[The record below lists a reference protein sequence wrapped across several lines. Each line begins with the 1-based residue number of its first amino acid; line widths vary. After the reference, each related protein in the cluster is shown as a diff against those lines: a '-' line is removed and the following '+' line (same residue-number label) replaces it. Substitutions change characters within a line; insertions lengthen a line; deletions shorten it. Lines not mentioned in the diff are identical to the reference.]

1 MTAIMKRELAA
12 YFYSPIGYIYL
23 GVIYFLSG
31 YFLVTGVLINNS
43 ALLTPVFTVLIN
55 IVMVLTPLL
64 TMRLMSEDRRRRT
77 DQALLTAPVTLT
89 GIVLGKFFAA
99 VLVYCAGVSIT
110 LVFALVL
117 NAFARINWAIIW
129 GNYIGLL
136 LLGFSF
142 ISVGQF
148 ISSLT
153 ENQTIAAIGG
163 YAAMLGLFLLDAI
176 PSLVPIPAVVSVI
189 NGISFIRRYTPITY
203 GILGLGDLFFFI
215 SVSGIFLFLTTRVL
229 EKRRWS

>member
-31 YFLVTGVLINNS
+31 YFFLAEVLLINS
-43 ALLTPVFTVLIN
+43 SVLTPVFSALIN

-77 DQALLTAPVTLT
+77 DLALLTAPVTLA

-99 VLVYCAGVSIT
+99 AIVYCAGVSIT
-110 LVFALVL
+110 LVFALAL
-117 NAFARINWAIIW
+117 NAFARINWAVIW

-142 ISVGQF
+142 ISIGQF

-163 YAAMLGLFLLDAI
+163 YAAMLGLFLLEAI
-176 PSLVPIPAVVSVI
+176 PFVAPIPALVSVI
-189 NGISFIRRYTPITY
+189 NGVSVIRRYTPITH
-203 GILGLGDLFFFI
+203 GILGLGNLFYFV
-215 SVSGIFLFLTTRVL
+215 SVSGVFLFLTTRVL

>member
-12 YFYSPIGYIYL
+12 YFYAPIGYIYL

-31 YFLVTGVLINNS
+31 YFLVTGVLLSNS
-43 ALLTPVFTVLIN
+43 TVLTPVFSVLIN
-55 IVMVLTPLL
+55 IIMVLTPLL
-64 TMRLMSEDRRRRT
+64 TMRLMSEDRRRHT

-99 VLVYCAGVSIT
+99 ALVYIAGVSVT
-110 LVFALVL
+110 LIYALVL
-117 NAFARINWAIIW
+117 NIFARINWAALW
-129 GNYIGLL
+129 GNYIGIL

-142 ISVGQF
+142 ISIGQF

-163 YAAMLGLFLLDAI
+163 YAAMLGVFLLDAI
-176 PSLVPIPAVVSVI
+176 PSVIPIPVLATVI
-189 NGISFIRRYTPITY
+189 NGISFLRRYTPITH

>member
-31 YFLVTGVLINNS
+31 YFLVTMVLLNNS
-43 ALLTPVFTVLIN
+43 NALTPVFSVLIN
-55 IVMVLTPLL
+55 LVMALTPIL

-77 DQALLTAPVTLT
+77 DQALLTAPVTLA
-89 GIVLGKFFAA
+89 GIVAGKFFAA
-99 VLVYCAGVSIT
+99 ALVYCAGISIT

-117 NAFARINWAIIW
+117 NAFARVNWAIIW
-129 GNYIGLL
+129 GNYIGIL

-142 ISVGQF
+142 IAVGQF

-153 ENQTIAAIGG
+153 ENQAIAAIGG

-176 PSLVPIPAVVSVI
+176 PSIIPNPALAAVIS
-189 NGISFIRRYTPITY
+189 GISFIRRYTSISY
-203 GILGLGDLFFFI
+203 GMLGLENLFFFI
-215 SVSGIFLFLTTRVL
+215 SVSGLFLFLTTRVL

>member
-1 MTAIMKRELAA
+1 MKRELAA

-31 YFLVTGVLINNS
+31 YFLVTTVLINNS
-43 ALLTPVFTVLIN
+43 SVLTPVFSVMIN

-99 VLVYCAGVSIT
+99 AVVYCAGISIT
-110 LVFALVL
+110 LVYALAL
-117 NAFARINWAIIW
+117 NILARVNWPVIW
-129 GNYIGLL
+129 GNYIGIL
-136 LLGFSF
+136 LLGLSF
-142 ISVGQF
+142 VSIGQF

-163 YAAMLGLFLLDAI
+163 YAAMLGVFLLDAI
-176 PSLVPIPAVVSVI
+176 PSVIPVPAVATVI
-189 NGISFIRRYTPITY
+189 NGISFIRRFTPITY
-203 GILGLGDLFFFI
+203 GILGMGNLFFFI
-215 SVSGIFLFLTTRVL
+215 SVSGVFLFLTTRVL